1 MKKLITILLFLFL
14 LALPIGSAVTL
25 DTSVYTLPKFVYDST
40 KGTASVTLA
49 LKSTQLKETGL
60 LELQMS
66 KSGFGL
72 NAILGN
78 IATCDS
84 SKPYQKAQPY
94 AFDQIGETLTIT
106 ITNNEIPDG
115 TYYPTLVHVTKCC
128 STGSC
133 DALQP
138 FGWGYPLTSA
148 TITFSS
154 GVGGV
159 CALDTKQCPDGSLVG
174 RDSGN
179 NCEFKACPTTSI
191 NFKLSNIKR
200 ISGVKELPSG
210 AGADS
215 PLLYSSYVFG
225 QGEIFSITVKNI
237 GTQSSAPT
245 LEAFFIS
252 KNNPFVTNK
261 ESNLCISPLQ
271 SVLGRAGIE
280 TKQLS
285 TCKGDKG
292 AVYTLSSMNPNEEAT
307 FYIYVPYPRSQEQ
320 GGSPSEYTLAGNLNY
335 NKEKQYFVDISLISG
350 CDNPIFY
357 DEIGGT
363 LNYNINSQCTL
374 GSSDANQTIIDN
386 SVRQKTIKKEDI
398 KQTTSTDLLKS
409 VCSTDDVCQSNA
421 KCVPLS
427 TLIED
432 GDITEDKTKQ
442 NIQEIYSK
450 ITKTTGI
457 VGGTIGGAGVGVALA
472 GAIPSICGVS
482 LATGIL
488 AIPICLTA
496 TTLGG
501 AYLGGSLS
509 SSISKLF
516 TDLGDNNL
524 KSLGYCVPKEETT
537 TGKFTDFI
545 ESIGKSLNDAFG
557 GKAKTKLDDTTMGY
571 IILGI
576 VGFFIMIAFTRK

>member
-1 MKKLITILLFLFL
+1 MKRLITILIFLFL
-14 LALPIGSAVTL
+14 LVLPIGSAVHNAPSYNPVEIINNVLNTF
-25 DTSVYTLPKFVYDST
+25 KYDSAQGTAEITIEIKGLNT
-40 KGTASVTLA
+40 KG
-49 LKSTQLKETGL
+49 QGL
-60 LELQMS
+60 FELQ
-66 KSGFGL
+66 FVPTTNPL
-72 NAILGN
+72 LQAILLGTQAPCQSN
-78 IATCDS
+78 TPWNQHLSYFVQNVGD
-84 SKPYQKAQPY
+84 
-94 AFDQIGETLTIT
+94 TNTIIIKT
-106 ITNNEIPDG
+106 TNIPDG
-115 TYYPTLVHVTKCC
+115 TYYPTLVHYSSCC
-128 STGSC
+128 NNDPNC
-133 DALQP
+133 HALSP
-138 FGWGYPLTSA
+138 FGNGFELKDA
-148 TITFSS
+148 ITFKKLT
-154 GVGGV
+154 GGNGNG
-159 CALDTKQCPDGSLVG
+159 TGDG
-174 RDSGN
+174 
-179 NCEFKACPTTSI
+179 TI
-191 NFKLSNIKR
+191 NGGTQTNVDFKLSNLKR
-200 ISGVKELPSG
+200 ISGIKELPSG
-210 AGADS
+210 AGTDS
-215 PLLYSSYVFG
+215 PFLYSSYVFG

-237 GTQSSAPT
+237 GTQSSVAT

-252 KNNPFVTNK
+252 KDNPFVINK
-261 ESNLCISPLQ
+261 EANLCITPLQ
-271 SVLGRAGIE
+271 SVFGRAGIE
-280 TKQLS
+280 SKQLT

-292 AVYTLSSMNPNEEAT
+292 SVYTLSSMNPNEEAT

-320 GGSPSEYTLAGNLNY
+320 GGSPSEYTLANNY
-335 NKEKQYFVDISLISG
+335 NFNKEKQYFVDISLISG
-350 CDNPIFY
+350 CDNTLFY

-374 GSSDANQTIIDN
+374 GSSDANKTIIDN
-386 SVRQKTIKKEDI
+386 SVRQKTIKREDI

-421 KCVPLS
+421 KCIPLS

-457 VGGTIGGAGVGVALA
+457 IGGTIGGAGVGVALA

-537 TGKFTDFI
+537 RGKFTDFI

-557 GKAKTKLDDTTMGY
+557 GKAKTKLDDITMGY

-576 VGFFIMIAFTRK
+576 VGFFIVISFTRR